1 MAKQLTSAEFDKVI
15 TEAKVPVLV
24 DCYADWCGPCRMMS
38 PVVDKMAALFAGQIE
53 VYKLN
58 VDEDGDAVRAFNVF
72 SIPNFLLFKDGALAA
87 QRVGAMRPEDFEA
100 FIKEML

>member
-38 PVVDKMAALFAGQIE
+38 PVVDEMAARFAGQLE

-58 VDEDGDAVRAFNVF
+58 VDIDGDAVRAFNVF

-87 QRVGAMRPEDFEA
+87 QRVGAMPAAAFEA
-100 FIKEML
+100 FLKEMI